1 MPWSAV
7 TVEAQRLE
15 FCRLAV
21 SDRDVSFVEL
31 CRRFGIA
38 PKTGYKWLGRFAAE
52 GRAGL
57 ADRSRR
63 PLSSPYRT
71 SEAMESLV
79 CGIRREHPA
88 WGGRK
93 IRARLLNLGHGRV
106 PAAATIT
113 GILRRN
119 GLLDAVEPQMGGWR
133 RFEAD
138 AANDLWQMDHKGWF
152 MTGTGRCDPFDI
164 LDDYSRYNVLLDA
177 SVDQQ
182 AGTVKALLTTTFERY
197 GLPLRILCDNGGPWG
212 NTVAGHRWT
221 SLSVWLLD
229 LGVTVTHSR
238 PSHPQT
244 AGKEER
250 FHRTLKL
257 EVISTRAE
265 WDSHA
270 QVQEAF
276 DAWRTVYN
284 FERPHDSLG
293 GSVPADRY
301 QPSNRTMPDRIEPV
315 DYPDGYHVRRV
326 DERARISFRGR
337 RYKIGKAFKGRHV
350 GIIPTTND
358 GIFTVVYRH
367 QPIRTLDLTQ

>member
-1 MPWSAV
+1 
-7 TVEAQRLE
+7 
-15 FCRLAV
+15 
-21 SDRDVSFVEL
+21 
-31 CRRFGIA
+31 
-38 PKTGYKWLGRFAAE
+38 
-52 GRAGL
+52 
-57 ADRSRR
+57 
-63 PLSSPYRT
+63 
-71 SEAMESLV
+71 MESLV
-79 CGIRREHPA
+79 CEIRKKHRA

-93 IRARLLNLGHGRV
+93 IRDRLLNLGHTRV

-113 GILRRN
+113 DILRRN
-119 GLLDAVEPQMGGWR
+119 DLLDAAEPQMGGWT

-164 LDDYSRYNVLLDA
+164 LDDYSRFNLLLDA

-182 AGTVKALLTTTFERY
+182 AGTVKALLTTTFETY

-212 NTVAGHRWT
+212 STIAGYRWT

-238 PSHPQT
+238 PMHPQT

-265 WDSHA
+265 WDTHA
-270 QVQEAF
+270 QVQDAF
-276 DAWRTVYN
+276 DQWRTVYN
-284 FERPHDSLG
+284 FERPHDSLD
-293 GSVPADRY
+293 GSVPASRY
-301 QPSNRTMPDRIEPV
+301 QPSPRTMPDRIEPV
-315 DYPDGYHVRRV
+315 DYPDGYHVRKA
-326 DERARISFRGR
+326 DESARISFQGR
-337 RYKIGKAFKGRHV
+337 RYKVGKAFKGRYV
-350 GIIPTTND
+350 GVIPTIDD
-358 GIFTVVYRH
+358 GVFTVVYRH